1 MGKFITIKPCRGRVR
16 MYFLDLAYFEWNL
29 KNLVELFSVQLLI
42 NLIANKPSAE
52 SEGSIAKISIITKD
66 VMQTAHILLYLCLL
80 RKMTISALILLAADD
95 SLIKEILS
103 FALRPR
109 PQIYDMYDNF
119 DAFKQFLYKGESS
132 K

>member
-1 MGKFITIKPCRGRVR
+1 

-95 SLIKEILS
+95 GLIKEILS